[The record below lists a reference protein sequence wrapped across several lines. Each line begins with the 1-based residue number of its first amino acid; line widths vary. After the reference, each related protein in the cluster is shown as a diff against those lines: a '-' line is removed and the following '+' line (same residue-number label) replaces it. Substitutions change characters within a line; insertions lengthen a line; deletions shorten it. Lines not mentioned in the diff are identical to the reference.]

1 MYRIVSPSR
10 PSAVLSFTKVWAWE
24 GVSERRWRSAANRPS
39 RQARRGWAAVP
50 ALYFQRGTS
59 PPLYPPTGESTPP
72 YPLLR
77 GGAPVS
83 AAASV
88 GPGRCPPGTRT
99 PLAPPKGPLTHGLPQ
114 RGSHKQYPP
123 SLTPSAAPGVTEG
136 VSPKIP
142 QGEAQKNF
150 PVRPGC
156 ASKIPERPLWRNFP
170 CPHESSFANAQLT
183 RPKTPAGLFA
193 RADCPPRKIVL
204 Y

>member
-1 MYRIVSPSR
+1 MS
-10 PSAVLSFTKVWAWE
+10 
-24 GVSERRWRSAANRPS
+24 
-39 RQARRGWAAVP
+39 QRGW
-50 ALYFQRGTS
+50 S
-59 PPLYPPTGESTPP
+59 PFVSPTGERSHLPVRSALGKRHWRLTPPP